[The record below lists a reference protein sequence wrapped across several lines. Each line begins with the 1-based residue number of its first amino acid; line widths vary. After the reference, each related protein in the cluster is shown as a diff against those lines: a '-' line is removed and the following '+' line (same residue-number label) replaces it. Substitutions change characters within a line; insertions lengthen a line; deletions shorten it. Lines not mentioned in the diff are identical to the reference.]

1 MTLLREHAEQYLAMR
16 RALGFKLTTWG
27 SRLMS
32 FIAYLES
39 LEHTVVTTDDA
50 VAWATSTPRGSRDP
64 VHWARRLDVVRIFA
78 RHLKTLDPATE
89 IPPEDVVSRRYRRIT
104 PYLYSPGEIVAL
116 LLAAGR
122 LSPPLRA
129 ATWQTALGVLA
140 VTGMRVSEVCRLDRG
155 DVDLRH
161 GVLTVRDSKFGKS
174 RDVPIDPST
183 TAVLAGYALV
193 RDQLKPR
200 LAGPAFFVSTRGTR
214 LDAANMSH
222 TFARLLTAARIA
234 PAPSRR
240 RQRIHDLRHSFSV
253 ATLLDWYRAGVDVQA
268 RIPLLAT
275 YLGHVDPKSSYWY
288 LSGSPELLG
297 LAAARLEHAFTTS
310 EAPR

>member
-1 MTLLREHAEQYLAMR
+1 MTLLRDRAEQYLAMR

-27 SRLMS
+27 ARLMS
-32 FIAYLES
+32 FVAYLES

-50 VAWATSTPRGSRDP
+50 VTWATSTPRGSSDP
-64 VHWARRLDVVRIFA
+64 VNWARRLDVVRIFA

-129 ATWQTALGVLA
+129 ATWQTALGLLA

-193 RDQLKPR
+193 RDQLRPR
-200 LAGPAFFVSTRGTR
+200 IAGPAFFVSTRGTR
-214 LDAANMSH
+214 LDGANMSH
-222 TFARLLTAARIA
+222 TFGQLLTAARIA
-234 PAPSRR
+234 AVSGRR

-253 ATLLDWYRAGVDVQA
+253 ATLLGWYRADVDVQA

-288 LSGSPELLG
+288 LSGSPELLE
-297 LAAARLEHAFTTS
+297 LAAARLERAFTTS